1 MDFFSDAGSIPAIS
15 TIKRP
20 NADGIRAFSFFT
32 VHSSLFTCFAYLHGS
47 FRLGSKRPLLRKQ
60 LCKFFFQLILV
71 LTAGE

>member
-32 VHSSLFTCFAYLHGS
+32 VHSSLFTCFAYPCGS
-47 FRLGSKRPLLRKQ
+47 FRLGSKRLLLRNQ
-60 LCKFFFQLILV
+60 LRKLFFQFLFV
-71 LTAGE
+71 RTVRE